1 MSTQPPI
8 VRTVS
13 ELRRLVAAWRQAGE
27 AVALV
32 PTMGALHAGHLALAR
47 DARGRAERT
56 LVSIFVNPTQFGP
69 TEDFARYPRAE
80 AADVAKLAE
89 VGVDAVYAP
98 AAAEVYPP
106 GFATT
111 VTVAGPADGLETDF
125 RPHFFK
131 GVATVVAKLL
141 LSSLPDYAIFGEKD
155 YQQLVV
161 IKRMV
166 ADLDIPVEII
176 GYPTIRE
183 GDGLALSSRNAYLS
197 PEERNA
203 APHLY
208 RALTMAGSR
217 IGDGSPAG
225 AAIAASQKELAEAGF
240 RIDYLALRNAGSL
253 APVVDLHC
261 EPLRLLA
268 AAWLGKT
275 RLIDNIAIENPT

>member
-1 MSTQPPI
+1 MSAHTPI

-13 ELRRLVAAWRQAGE
+13 ELRRLVAAWRKAGE

-47 DARGRAERT
+47 DARGRAART

-98 AAAEVYPP
+98 AAAEVYPT

-111 VTVAGPADGLETDF
+111 IAVAGPAEGLETDF

-141 LSSLPDYAIFGEKD
+141 LSSRPDYAIFGEKD
-155 YQQLVV
+155 YQQLIV
-161 IKRMV
+161 IQRMV

-197 PEERNA
+197 PAERA
-203 APHLY
+203 IAPHLY
-208 RALTMAGSR
+208 CALTLAGSR
-217 IGDGSPAG
+217 LCDGSPADV
-225 AAIAASQKELAEAGF
+225 AIAASQKELAEAGF
-240 RIDYLALRNAGSL
+240 RIDYLALRNADSL
-253 APVVDLHC
+253 APVVDVHR

-275 RLIDNIAIENPT
+275 RLIDNVAVKNPT

>member
-1 MSTQPPI
+1 MSSRPPI
-8 VRTVS
+8 VRTVA
-13 ELRRLVAAWRQAGE
+13 ELRRLVTGWRKAGE

-47 DARGRAERT
+47 DACGRAGRT

-69 TEDFARYPRAE
+69 NEDFARYPRDE

-89 VGVDAVYAP
+89 VGIDAVYAP
-98 AAAEVYPP
+98 AAAEVYPT

-111 VTVAGPADGLETDF
+111 VKVAGPGDGLETDF
-125 RPHFFK
+125 RPHFFN

-155 YQQLVV
+155 YQQLMV

-166 ADLDIPVEII
+166 ADLDVPVEII

-197 PEERNA
+197 PAERNA

-208 RALTMAGSR
+208 RSLTMAASR
-217 IGDGSPAG
+217 ISDGSPAD

-240 RIDYLALRNAGSL
+240 RIDYLALRNASNL
-253 APVVDLHC
+253 APIADLHR
-261 EPLRLLA
+261 EPLRLLV

-275 RLIDNIAIENPT
+275 RLIDNLAVDNPA